1 MPHAIHVSKLYLS
14 SDFAH
19 RRHVR
24 ELAKQLVDLGYVI
37 MSRWQDDMI
46 MSDPN
51 MSDASRVAMRNV
63 LDIAKSDVIV
73 VIGPTMGRK
82 VCEEL
87 GFARASGLKVVM
99 VNVREPK
106 HLYDALPI
114 AEEYS
119 TEEEFIR
126 SMDTIRGLRFNK
138 EVWE

>member
-24 ELAKQLVDLGYVI
+24 ELGNKLMELGYSV
-37 MSRWQDDMI
+37 MSIWQNDLMEPG
-46 MSDPN
+46 PN
-51 MSDASRVAMRNV
+51 DAARVAMRNV
-63 LDIAKSDVIV
+63 LDISKSDVIV
-73 VIGPTMGRK
+73 VIGPTIGRK
-82 VCEEL
+82 VAEEL

-99 VNVREPK
+99 VGVKEPR

-119 TEEEFIR
+119 TEEEFLR
-126 SMDTIRGLRFNK
+126 AMDTIRGLRFNK